1 MIAHLFCSLPALHG
15 ADGEAESCSA
25 GDVWNVHV
33 VVEPLVP
40 PVNKHRDNDDHNPYS
55 YWCTAQGGKTRQYSY
70 KLHWVLPG
78 IRTGNSLG
86 VDVITQLLSTVVY
99 TCPDVDLGR
108 SEMENKLIY
117 A

>member
-55 YWCTAQGGKTRQYSY
+55 YWCTAQRGEKLESTATNFTGSY
-70 KLHWVLPG
+70 RGFEQGTLWVL
-78 IRTGNSLG
+78 T
-86 VDVITQLLSTVVY
+86 LSHNCSPPWYIPVLT
-99 TCPDVDLGR
+99 
-108 SEMENKLIY
+108 
-117 A
+117 